1 MSGVEL
7 GDGVA
12 EKLREGFDGT
22 VLEPGDAGYEDA
34 RAIFNSMIERRPAVI
49 AQCAGP
55 DDVAAAIAFGRD
67 SEMEIAVR
75 SGGHSVAGASLTD
88 GGLVIDLRNM
98 SSVEVDPGART
109 AKVAGGA
116 TWSDFDR
123 ATPVSR

>member
-34 RAIFNSMIERRPAVI
+34 RAVFNSMIERRPAVI

-55 DDVAAAIAFGRD
+55 DDVAAAIAFG
-67 SEMEIAVR
+67 VR
-75 SGGHSVAGASLTD
+75 GSRA
-88 GGLVIDLRNM
+88 RR
-98 SSVEVDPGART
+98 RT
-109 AKVAGGA
+109 AAERGPGDA
-116 TWSDFDR
+116 R
-123 ATPVSR
+123 ALVSR